1 MPLVCLSRNSC
12 TVWSEST
19 VYTSSGGV
27 SSPGSPCN
35 HHHPAQLRIESR
47 DQVYPCRVVS
57 RWVVVEAGAHVRVVP
72 QLLDEDL
79 QRVDPV
85 PVPHPL
91 QEAAHHRLQEGRREL
106 LALGLRDLPAER
118 VEAGRE
124 PDELDGLSF
133 QLGDGLAALRRQRD
147 VLAQHRLSPP
157 PAV

>member
-27 SSPGSPCN
+27 PSPGSPCN
-35 HHHPAQLRIESR
+35 HHHPAQLRIRSAA
-47 DQVYPCRVVS
+47 VVADG
-57 RWVVVEAGAHVRVVP
+57 WVLEAGAHVWVMP

-106 LALGLRDLPAER
+106 LALGLRDLPAQR

-124 PDELDGLSF
+124 SDELDGLSF
-133 QLGDGLAALRRQRD
+133 QLGDGLATLRRQRD
-147 VLAQHRLSPP
+147 ILAQHRLSPP
-157 PAV
+157 PAG